1 MDFIMQYMFSNLIID
16 MRWQNLFNRAE
27 SVTYK
32 RK

>member
-16 MRWQNLFNRAE
+16 MKWQNLFNRAE

-32 RK
+32 HK